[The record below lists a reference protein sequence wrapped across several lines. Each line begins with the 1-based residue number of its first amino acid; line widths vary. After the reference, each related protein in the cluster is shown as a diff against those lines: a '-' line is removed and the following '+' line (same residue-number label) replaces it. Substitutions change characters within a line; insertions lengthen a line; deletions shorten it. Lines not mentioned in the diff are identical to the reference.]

1 METKEAPLE
10 FKAGKEPGSFSGYGA
25 IFGNVDD
32 GGDVIE
38 VGAFKKI
45 RTKGNGRIRMALYHD
60 MSKVVGDAEVIQDEK
75 GLKVTGQLNMG
86 LSYAAD
92 AYELMKDGTLDAMSV
107 GFNILNKGSTW
118 SEDYLQRFITKAELW
133 EVSIVTFG
141 MNRKAK
147 IQTVKAADLITA
159 RDIEDALRERFPR
172 ISRRKAT
179 AIASSGYRLLQGDPA
194 SFDSES
200 ESRIDDGVNLS
211 DVKSLIAGH
220 TSIF

>member
-10 FKAGKEPGSFSGYGA
+10 FKAGKEPGAFTGYGA
-25 IFGNVDD
+25 MFGNVDD

-38 VGAFKKI
+38 AGAFKKI
-45 RTKGNGRIRMALYHD
+45 RTKKNGRVRMPLYHD
-60 MSKVVGDAEVIQDEK
+60 MSRVVGDAEVVQDER
-75 GLKVTGQLNMG
+75 GLKVIGQLNMS

-107 GFNILNKGSTW
+107 GFNILDKGAKY
-118 SEDYLQRFITKAELW
+118 SEEYRLRTISKAELW
-133 EVSIVTFG
+133 EVSVVAFG

-159 RDIEDALRERFPR
+159 RDIEDALRERFPT

-194 SFDSES
+194 GFDSES
-200 ESRIDDGVNLS
+200 ESRIDASVTLA
-211 DVKSLIAGH
+211 DVKSLMASH
-220 TSIF
+220 TTIF